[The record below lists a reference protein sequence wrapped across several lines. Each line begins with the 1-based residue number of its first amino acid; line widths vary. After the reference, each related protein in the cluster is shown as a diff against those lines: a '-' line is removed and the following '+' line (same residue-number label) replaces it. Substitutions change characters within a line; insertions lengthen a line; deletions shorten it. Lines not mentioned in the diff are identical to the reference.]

1 MKRTLKYA
9 ILGLVHKQE
18 MSGYDITSQF
28 KQEIGQFWSAKHSQ
42 IYPELKRL
50 TEEKLIEYRTSITG
64 AKLEKKLYCI
74 TPKGTQEL
82 TEWLLSPKEL
92 PETEKD
98 EFMLMLY
105 FSAAI
110 PKEENKRLFEDQI
123 AKRKEKLEYLYESK
137 KSLQLLD
144 KNLQVPGSHQFGHYL
159 VLSRAINREES
170 YITWLEETLSLFE

>member
-9 ILGLVHKQE
+9 ILGLIHKEE

-28 KQEIGQFWSAKHSQ
+28 KKEIGQFWSAKHSQ

-50 TEEKLIEYRTSITG
+50 TEEGLIEYRTSITG

-82 TEWLLSPKEL
+82 TEWLLSPKDL

-110 PKEENKRLFEDQI
+110 SKEENKRLFEDQI

-137 KSLQLLD
+137 TALRLLD
-144 KNLQVPGSHQFGHYL
+144 ENLQSPGSEQFGHYL

-170 YITWLEETLSLFE
+170 YIIWLEETLPLFD

>member
-1 MKRTLKYA
+1 M
-9 ILGLVHKQE
+9 
-18 MSGYDITSQF
+18 
-28 KQEIGQFWSAKHSQ
+28 
-42 IYPELKRL
+42 
-50 TEEKLIEYRTSITG
+50 
-64 AKLEKKLYCI
+64 YCI

-137 KSLQLLD
+137 NPSNSWTTTFNPPDLT
-144 KNLQVPGSHQFGHYL
+144 NSV
-159 VLSRAINREES
+159 I
-170 YITWLEETLSLFE
+170 IWC

>member
-9 ILGLVHKQE
+9 ILGLVHKEE

-28 KQEIGQFWSAKHSQ
+28 KKEIGQFWSAKHSQ

-50 TEEKLIEYRTSITG
+50 TEEELIEYRTSITG

-82 TEWLLSPKEL
+82 TEWLLSAKEL

-123 AKRKEKLEYLYESK
+123 IKRKEKLEYLYESK
-137 KSLQLLD
+137 KSLQQLD
-144 KNLQVPGSHQFGHYL
+144 ENLQAPGSNQFGHYL

>member
-1 MKRTLKYA
+1 M
-9 ILGLVHKQE
+9 
-18 MSGYDITSQF
+18 
-28 KQEIGQFWSAKHSQ
+28 
-42 IYPELKRL
+42 
-50 TEEKLIEYRTSITG
+50 
-64 AKLEKKLYCI
+64 YCI

-110 PKEENKRLFEDQI
+110 PKEENKQLFEDQI

-137 KSLQLLD
+137 KSLQQLD
-144 KNLQVPGSHQFGHYL
+144 DNIQSPGSNQFGHYL

-170 YITWLEETLSLFE
+170 YITWLEETLFLFE